1 MKRFLLVLLILGVLL
16 VGCTQMSPKEIAKKM
31 EKKYNAI
38 KDMKGTMVITMDIRG
53 KKISETIRFAMK
65 KPNKYWSDS
74 NTTTIVSN
82 GTVMWI
88 YDKKRNEVT
97 MLKLPKTKPKFDYGK
112 FIESVLKSNDV
123 KLLGSD
129 SVNGRDCYVIE
140 VIPKN
145 KSVLIEKE
153 KIWIDKK
160 YWCPIKIETITK
172 VGSTTFEYRD
182 LKFNTGIPD
191 SLFEFKPPKGAKIVR
206 GLTTFLRSNLTIEE
220 AQKEVNFTILV
231 PRYTA
236 GYEFDG
242 ARVMKFGGKEIVILY
257 YKKDGNVIDV
267 FESKGYNCTPLPNA
281 TVINVNGTKMEL
293 KVAFGRGILKFCK
306 GDIVVTVV
314 AKLPKDE
321 LVRVG
326 KSLL

>member
-1 MKRFLLVLLILGVLL
+1 M
-16 VGCTQMSPKEIAKKM
+16 
-31 EKKYNAI
+31 
-38 KDMKGTMVITMDIRG
+38 
-53 KKISETIRFAMK
+53 
-65 KPNKYWSDS
+65 
-74 NTTTIVSN
+74 
-82 GTVMWI
+82 
-88 YDKKRNEVT
+88 
-97 MLKLPKTKPKFDYGK
+97 
-112 FIESVLKSNDV
+112 
-123 KLLGSD
+123 
-129 SVNGRDCYVIE
+129 
-140 VIPKN
+140 
-145 KSVLIEKE
+145 
-153 KIWIDKK
+153 
-160 YWCPIKIETITK
+160 
-172 VGSTTFEYRD
+172 
-182 LKFNTGIPD
+182 
-191 SLFEFKPPKGAKIVR
+191 
-206 GLTTFLRSNLTIEE
+206 
-220 AQKEVNFTILV
+220 NFTILV